1 MNIRPLDPAIDYPRL
16 TRWWE
21 IRKICIP
28 LPVSLLPRGYM
39 AEDGPVPIA
48 AAFLYLDVDGKWAM
62 TEWLTTNPAVAHSRS
77 LVEGVHALL
86 AHMEDMAREQGCTSI
101 ISMVAPGT
109 GEERL
114 MQKIGYE
121 TSEGP
126 AHKMYGKVLTP
137 KPVEVS

>member
-1 MNIRPLDPAIDYPRL
+1 MKIRSLDPSLDYPRL

-21 IRKICIP
+21 ARKICIP
-28 LPVSLLPRGYM
+28 FPVSLMPRGYIV
-39 AEDGPVPIA
+39 EDGPVQIA
-48 AAFLYLDVDGKWAM
+48 AAFLYLDIDGTWAM

-77 LVEGVHALL
+77 LVEGVYALL
-86 AHMEDMAREQGCTSI
+86 AHMEYVAREQGCTSI

-114 MQKIGYE
+114 MQKIGYI

-126 AHKMYGKVLTP
+126 AHKMYGKVLAP
-137 KPVEVS
+137 KEGT